1 MEESK
6 RITGIGIAITALIV
20 AGSNTATS
28 GQSKSTESNRQ
39 KIIVVYATKAIA
51 KNATIKDEDLQ
62 ETWIYEGK
70 SPQHR
75 IQCRNFAV
83 GNLAKYGLEEGQILV
98 EEVLVRGLPV
108 IRPSELNHTTCS
120 KTFTIRP
127 RKNLAA
133 NSSIEKNDLCT
144 VSVNPFDA
152 PQSCIPRVDRIVG
165 VKTKTEIKEGQI
177 ITNEL
182 IEPARQKGEP

>member
-1 MEESK
+1 MQASI
-6 RITGIGIAITALIV
+6 RITAGGIAITALIV
-20 AGSNTATS
+20 AGSNTVTL
-28 GQSKSTESNRQ
+28 GQSKSIESNRQ
-39 KIIVVYATKAIA
+39 KIIVVYATKAIP

-62 ETWIYEGK
+62 ETWIYDGK

-83 GNLAKYGLEEGQILV
+83 GNLAKYGIQTGQILV
-98 EEVLVRGLPV
+98 EEELVRGLPV
-108 IRPSELNHTTCS
+108 IRPSQLNHTTCS

-127 RKNLAA
+127 RKNLVA

-144 VSVNPFDA
+144 VSVNPFVA
-152 PQSCIPRVDRIVG
+152 PKSCVPRVDSIVG
-165 VKTKTEIKEGQI
+165 AKTKAEIKEGQI
-177 ITNEL
+177 ITNEM

>member
-1 MEESK
+1 M
-6 RITGIGIAITALIV
+6 TVMGIAITALII
-20 AGSNTATS
+20 AGSNTLTP
-28 GQSKSTESNRQ
+28 GQTKSIESNRQ
-39 KIIVVYATKAIA
+39 KIIVVYATKAIQ

-62 ETWIYEGK
+62 ETWIYDGK

-98 EEVLVRGLPV
+98 EEELVRGLPV
-108 IRPSELNHTTCS
+108 IRPSELNHTTCT

-127 RKNLAA
+127 RKTLAA
-133 NSSIEKNDLCT
+133 NSIIEKNDLST
-144 VSVNPFDA
+144 VSVNPFVA
-152 PQSCIPRVDRIVG
+152 PKSCIPRVDRIVG
-165 VKTKTEIKEGQI
+165 AKTKTEIKEGEI

-182 IEPARQKGEP
+182 IEPARKKGEP

>member
-1 MEESK
+1 MKESK
-6 RITGIGIAITALIV
+6 RITGMGIAITALIV

-28 GQSKSTESNRQ
+28 GQSKSIESNRQ
-39 KIIVVYATKAIA
+39 KIIVVYATKAVP

-133 NSSIEKNDLCT
+133 NSSIEKYDLCT
-144 VSVNPFDA
+144 VSVNPFVA
-152 PQSCIPRVDRIVG
+152 PKSCVPRVDSIVG
-165 VKTKTEIKEGQI
+165 AKTKTEIKEGEI

-182 IEPARQKGEP
+182 IQPGRQKGEP